1 MTLSICLSVCLS
13 IYLCSYDLNAL
24 INLYIITQSQLSNIL
39 AVYFSIN
46 TFDRTDL
53 KVYAHRIKMY

>member
-1 MTLSICLSVCLS
+1 MTLSIYAHMIQMHELNFILF
-13 IYLCSYDLNAL
+13 IYKNGK
-24 INLYIITQSQLSNIL
+24 IITQSQLSNIL

-53 KVYAHRIKMY
+53 KIYAHRINMY